1 MTRLDGGTRVKRGYY
16 FDMRGWALQ
25 AVARDGEQ
33 LPGTAAQVYFH
44 VPLALVF
51 AIAPLMGAAF
61 LMFLPCIG
69 FYLVSHAALRPVAR
83 LFGRSAT
90 EMAATV
96 RPGWRPGEAHLT
108 GRRAESE
115 HGKEGQ
121 RTEGDL
127 AELEREIAERR
138 GTGGEAP
145 GSKDGEAGGSS
156 RPRGNAS

>member
-96 RPGWRPGEAHLT
+96 RPGWKPGEAHLT

-115 HGKEGQ
+115 HGEKE
-121 RTEGDL
+121 RRAEGELGEKGRRAEDDL
-127 AELEREIAERR
+127 TELEREIAAKRR
-138 GTGGEAP
+138 NRE
-145 GSKDGEAGGSS
+145 
-156 RPRGNAS
+156 